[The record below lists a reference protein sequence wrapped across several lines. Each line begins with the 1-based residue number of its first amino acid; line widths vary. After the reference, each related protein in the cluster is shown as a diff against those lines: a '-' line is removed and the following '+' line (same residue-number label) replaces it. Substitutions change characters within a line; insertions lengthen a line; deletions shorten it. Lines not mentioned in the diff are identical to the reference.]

1 LTCIVILEEVTN
13 GFSKGGSSGLA
24 GLHNRLTHSFKPSFE
39 RSDLGGLATAF
50 TAFECDE

>member
-1 LTCIVILEEVTN
+1 LTCIVILEELTN
-13 GFSKGGSSGLA
+13 GFSKGGPSGLA
-24 GLHNRLTHSFKPSFE
+24 GLHNRLTQSLKPSFE